1 MLNKL
6 KYLLR
11 KKIARSVEKND
22 IDIEELKKMI
32 EKDAILLDVRSPQ
45 EYKEGHLEGSYLIPE
60 YELKA
65 KAQEILFDKE
75 RPIVVYCSSGNR
87 SKKAQKLLEK
97 MGYKNVYNLHGGL
110 EKMENNGYQGLI
122 ISCKSS

>member
-6 KYLLR
+6 KYLLK
-11 KKIARSVEKND
+11 KKISRSVEKND

-32 EKDAILLDVRSPQ
+32 DKDAILLDVRSPQ

-65 KAQEILFDKE
+65 KAQEILLDKE
-75 RPIVVYCSSGNR
+75 RPIIVYCSSGNR

-97 MGYKNVYNLHGGL
+97 MGYKNVYNLYGGL
-110 EKMENNGYQGLI
+110 EEIEK
-122 ISCKSS
+122 